1 MRWLLELQRLSTP
14 SSRAHPAAFDRL
26 LAPVHHLIWRN
37 PERRVQKLLRFGETE
52 TDGGRDLLRAAELT
66 RDPLLRRL
74 YLVHAVDE
82 HRHGTL
88 FRGRAAAMYLEC
100 GGHAAATTAAAWP
113 PHSTHGLDDLD
124 VQRESDETMLAF
136 LHVAERSAAS
146 RFAVYRNVLR
156 ADPATQSIFDDILHD
171 EMFHMNYTLT
181 QLVRVS
187 PQRHRAKLWRAR
199 LIRLWNAYLRVAS
212 ALAGVIGGAL
222 LTVQY
227 FVILPAFALLSKRA
241 AAREGEGWR
250 AVAPRDADSMRSQY

>member
-1 MRWLLELQRLSTP
+1 M
-14 SSRAHPAAFDRL
+14 
-26 LAPVHHLIWRN
+26 
-37 PERRVQKLLRFGETE
+37 QKLLRFGETE

-82 HRHGTL
+82 QRHGTL
-88 FRGRAAAMYLEC
+88 FRSRAAAMLASGTLVRQDPRGETPGA
-100 GGHAAATTAAAWP
+100 GG
-113 PHSTHGLDDLD
+113 HGLDDLD
-124 VQRESDETMLAF
+124 VERESDETMLAF

-156 ADPATQSIFDDILHD
+156 SDPATQSIFDDILHD
-171 EMFHMNYTLT
+171 EMFHMNYTLA

-199 LIRLWNAYLRVAS
+199 LTRLWNAYLRVAS

-227 FVILPAFALLSKRA
+227 FAILPLFALLSKRA

-250 AVAPRDADSMRSQY
+250 AVAQRGADSMRSQY